1 MKKLIKGIALLL
13 AFLLVVAS
21 WPAWLLYEEIRKARS
36 EDPLVWEQDIVALES
51 NTREQSLDGDEVMF
65 IGSSSIRLWDT
76 LADDMAPISVIQH
89 GFGGAKLND
98 IVHYAPR
105 LVNAWQPRAVV
116 VFAGTNDIHP
126 GAAKSPQ
133 QLLASYQAFVGTVR
147 AEQPDVPIFYIGIT
161 PSPLRW
167 SVWSVAQSTN
177 ALIQQWSATQPNLHF
192 IDTAQGLMGSDGKPD
207 PDNYRIDGLHLSAQG
222 YDVWREH
229 IRQRL
234 LDEIGASGAAL

>member
-1 MKKLIKGIALLL
+1 MNKVLKGIGLLLALLL
-13 AFLLVVAS
+13 VIFS
-21 WPAWLLYEEIRKARS
+21 WPAWQLYEEIRKASS
-36 EDPLVWEQDIVALES
+36 EDPLVWEEDIVALET
-51 NTREQSLDGDEVMF
+51 NTRKRSLDGREVVF
-65 IGSSSIRLWDT
+65 IGSSSIRLWDS
-76 LADDMAPISVIQH
+76 LAEDMAPISVIQH

-98 IVHYAPR
+98 ITHYAQR

-126 GAAKSPQ
+126 GAAKLPQ
-133 QLLASYQAFVGTVR
+133 TLLSSYQAFVETVR
-147 AEQPDVPIFYIGIT
+147 VSQPEVPIFYIGIT

-192 IDTAQGLMGSDGKPD
+192 VDTAQDLMGSDGKPD

-222 YDVWREH
+222 YSVWRES

-234 LDEIGASGAAL
+234 LEKIGAPGPAS